1 MRPLILG
8 KWQPPFFGHKL
19 HHVTNYQTLEI
30 RPALYI
36 TTDASSRSPTFAL
49 RLASGIHKEPP
60 CSPVTPRDY
69 GYHSNPTA
77 LGAIVGFAG
86 ARQGNPPL

>member
-19 HHVTNYQTLEI
+19 HHVTNYRTLEI

-36 TTDASSRSPTFAL
+36 TTDASSRSPTCAQG
-49 RLASGIHKEPP
+49 R
-60 CSPVTPRDY
+60 PR
-69 GYHSNPTA
+69 PTA
-77 LGAIVGFAG
+77 DPQAPEAHALALLF
-86 ARQGNPPL
+86 PPGPSRLLPDG